1 MDFLADLS
9 NLESMMGYLRSEALR
24 YGMEE
29 KAQLKMELACE
40 EALVNIISYAYP
52 KKKGPLS
59 ITCSSKGQRFEII
72 LRDQGLPFNPI
83 DAEINPQLDKSVLD
97 RRIGGLG
104 IFLIRKAI
112 DEAYYQRIENENVL
126 RLTFSLRC

>member
-9 NLESMMGYLRSEALR
+9 NLESMMGYLRSEALWH
-24 YGMEE
+24 GMDE
-29 KAQLKMELACE
+29 KALLKMELASE

-59 ITCSSKGQRFEII
+59 INCTSKGQRLEII
-72 LRDQGLPFNPI
+72 LRDQGVPFNPI

-126 RLTFSLRC
+126 RLTFSLQC